1 VTFQNRKQ
9 ERQKQMSKTNTKIK
23 AATKPTKPRSAK
35 RIWNIA
41 KHRRQ
46 KISKSA
52 RKEYEMILRGLGLK

>member
-1 VTFQNRKQ
+1 
-9 ERQKQMSKTNTKIK
+9 MSKTNTKIK